1 MISHSR
7 LQFSRC
13 ILNCLCTLQCLSA
26 QQTVVLLRQDKEYV
40 TGQVSVLGGRVASS
54 EEKVD
59 YLNDQLSEAKL
70 AKENLYKQLIA
81 DK

>member
-1 MISHSR
+1 M
-7 LQFSRC
+7 
-13 ILNCLCTLQCLSA
+13 
-26 QQTVVLLRQDKEYV
+26 VLLKQDKDYL
-40 TGQVSVLGGRVASS
+40 TGQVGVLGGRVTSA
-54 EEKVD
+54 EEKVE

>member
-1 MISHSR
+1 MYDLLS
-7 LQFSRC
+7 
-13 ILNCLCTLQCLSA
+13 LQCLSA
-26 QQTVVLLRQDKEYV
+26 QQTVVLLKQDKEYL

-54 EEKVD
+54 NEKVD
-59 YLNDQLSEAKL
+59 YLSDQLSEAKM